1 VITNKVEEANR
12 RKLGYWFLGTA
23 GLVASM
29 VTIGGITRLT
39 RSGLSMT
46 DWTLQGSL
54 PPISQEEWNK
64 EFERYKSYPEYQ
76 QRKSMSLE
84 EFKFI
89 YFWEYSH
96 RMFGRFI
103 GIAFVIP
110 GLYFA
115 SRGMIPKDLY
125 PRIALLF
132 GLGGGQGLI
141 GWWMVKSGLEGVDSS
156 QKKEIRVS
164 PYRLATHLLMA
175 FTTYTLLLK
184 TGFNQLLPQAKLES
198 IAKGMSNEVL
208 TVAKKSRKFAIHNA
222 VLAAVTIVTGAF
234 VAGNDAG
241 RAYNTFPKMGDE
253 WIPWNDIWEKTLVP
267 SYRNFFENTA
277 LVQLDHRLFALST
290 LTAVT
295 VGWMKV
301 KNALGGQYWKDI
313 PRILRLSYHASLG
326 MAWVQVGLGITTLLL
341 YVPVDVAA
349 THQAGS
355 LLLLTIMT
363 GLVHCLGFS
372 KYGKGL
378 ATSSKK
384 VVQSVTQSMNV
395 NTK

>member
-1 VITNKVEEANR
+1 MINSAEEANR

-54 PPISQEEWNK
+54 PPMSHEEWTK

-103 GIAFVIP
+103 GIAFVVP

-141 GWWMVKSGLEGVDSS
+141 GWWMVKSGLEGVDPS

-164 PYRLATHLLMA
+164 PYRLAAHLLMA

-184 TGFNQLLPQAKLES
+184 TGFNQLLPQGKLES
-198 IAKGMSNEVL
+198 IGKVMSSEAL

-222 VLAAVTIVTGAF
+222 ALAAVAVFTGAF

-253 WIPWNDIWEKTLVP
+253 WIPWNDIWDKTLFP
-267 SYRNFFENTA
+267 GYRNFFENTA
-277 LVQLDHRLFALST
+277 LVQLDHRFFALST
-290 LTAVT
+290 VTAIT
-295 VGWMKV
+295 IAWMKV
-301 KNALGGQYWKDI
+301 KKALGGLYLKEV

-326 MAWVQVGLGITTLLL
+326 MAWIQVGLGITTLLL

-355 LLLLTIMT
+355 LMLLTIMT

-378 ATSSKK
+378 VTSSKK
-384 VVQSVTQSMNV
+384 VVQSVTQSLNV